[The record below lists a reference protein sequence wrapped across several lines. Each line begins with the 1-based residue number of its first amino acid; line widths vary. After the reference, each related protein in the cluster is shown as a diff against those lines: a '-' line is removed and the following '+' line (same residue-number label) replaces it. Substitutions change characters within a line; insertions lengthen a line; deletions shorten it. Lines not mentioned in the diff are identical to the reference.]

1 MSYITPENIQKGI
14 HILEQGHLFIFIYID
29 ALFIIDRIGS
39 QPSCLSTEEWIVK
52 RWCICTMKCY
62 SAVITNETMKF
73 KQMDRT
79 IIILVKVTQTHT
91 HTHKQHCK
99 FSPILHVNF

>member
-14 HILEQGHLFIFIYID
+14 HILQQGHLFIFIYIG
-29 ALFIIDRIGS
+29 ALFIIDRIGN

-62 SAVITNETMKF
+62 SAVIANETMKF

-79 IIILVKVTQTHT
+79 IKILVEVTQT

-99 FSPILHVNF
+99 FSVIFHVSF